1 MKEILLR
8 EKEIVFLVLLYFHD
22 YQYLNKL
29 QIDMSLQS
37 QNNTLAIW
45 DNCPQQ
51 LRIVACTRVIM
62 I

>member
-29 QIDMSLQS
+29 QIDMSL
-37 QNNTLAIW
+37 
-45 DNCPQQ
+45 
-51 LRIVACTRVIM
+51 
-62 I
+62 